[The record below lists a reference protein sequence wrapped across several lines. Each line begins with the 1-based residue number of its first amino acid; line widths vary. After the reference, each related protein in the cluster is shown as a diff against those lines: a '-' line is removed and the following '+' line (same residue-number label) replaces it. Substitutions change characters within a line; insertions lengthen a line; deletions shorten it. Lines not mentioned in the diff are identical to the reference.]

1 MRRFSLTGFAGTKL
15 VSASASLLIAGAAQ
29 AAVIDLGAAQGFSGF
44 FFGNVSAAADVEGR
58 LAVGGDLTSGFDIG
72 YRNPYGSTSPSLV
85 VKGGVSLTNSQGGS
99 AGSIYNGPSVKVDTN
114 ASIGPS
120 NAQWVAANQL
130 NMGNIVYG
138 SSLTALDW
146 QYGQA
151 TKNANYL
158 DFGAAKTQLNALSA
172 DLAGRKANGQWQ
184 DLGGSQGLKLTGDGS
199 TNPQVFN
206 LGNASLKSGLQLENI
221 KAGTQVII
229 NSSLTVVEFGGFL
242 GYGALGKTQFDP
254 ANDQQASFRDSILYN
269 FSSATSLNVGTFVN
283 GSILATKAD
292 VIGSGHLEGT
302 LIANSLSAGPN
313 GKLELGYE
321 PFKGITAAIPEP
333 TTYAL
338 MLAGLGVVSFVARRR
353 SLLK

>member
-1 MRRFSLTGFAGTKL
+1 MRHFSLTRLAGFKL
-15 VSASASLLIAGAAQ
+15 VSSAAALLMAGAAQ

-44 FFGNVSAAADVEGR
+44 FFGNVNAAADVEGR

-72 YRNPYGSTSPSLV
+72 YRNPHGSTAPSLV
-85 VKGGVSLTNSQGGS
+85 VKGGVSLTSSWGA

-120 NAQWVAANQL
+120 NAQWVASNQL
-130 NMGNIVYG
+130 SKGNIVYG

-146 QYGQA
+146 QYGKA

-158 DFGAAKTQLNALSA
+158 DFGAAKTQLNALST
-172 DLAGRKANGQWQ
+172 DLAGRSANGKWQ

-229 NSSLTVVEFGGFL
+229 NSSLTVVEFGGFA
-242 GYGALGKTQFDP
+242 GYGALGKSPFDP

-269 FSSATSLNVGTFVN
+269 FNSATNLSVGTFVN

-321 PFKGITAAIPEP
+321 PFKGITTQVPEP
-333 TTYAL
+333 MSYAL
-338 MLAGLGVVSFVARRR
+338 MLAGLGVVGAVARRR
-353 SLLK
+353 KAAAR

>member
-1 MRRFSLTGFAGTKL
+1 MKKTCQSHLSGFKL
-15 VSASASLLIAGAAQ
+15 VSAAALLLLASSAH

-44 FFGNVSAAADVEGR
+44 FFGNVNAASDVEGR

-72 YRNPYGSTSPSLV
+72 YRNPYGSSAPSLI
-85 VKGGVSLTNSQGGS
+85 VKGGVSLTNAGGS
-99 AGSIYNGPSVKVDTN
+99 KTGSIYNGPTTNIDTN

-120 NAQWVAANQL
+120 NAEWVPGKL
-130 NMGNIVYG
+130 KTGDIVYG
-138 SSLTALDW
+138 TSLIASDW
-146 QYGQA
+146 QYRAA
-151 TKNANYL
+151 TQNANYL
-158 DFGAAKTQLNALSA
+158 NFDAAKTQLGALSTNLSA
-172 DLAGRKANGQWQ
+172 RTANGKWE

-206 LGNASLKSGLQLENI
+206 LGNASLKSGLQLQNI

-229 NSSLTVVEFGGFL
+229 NSSLTVVDFGGFV

-254 ANDQQASFRDSILYN
+254 ANDQQASFRDSIIYN

-283 GSILATKAD
+283 GSVLAIKAD

-313 GKLELGYE
+313 GTLELGYE
-321 PFKGITAAIPEP
+321 PFKGITTQVPEP
-333 TTYAL
+333 MSYAL
-338 MLAGLGVVSFVARRR
+338 MLAGLGVLGFVARRR
-353 SLLK
+353 IAA